1 MSKSE
6 SEQDSRSIVSRR
18 GALQRG
24 AQVAGASVLASVGGV
39 QWAFAADKPAM
50 GTWPAG

>member
-1 MSKSE
+1 MSKPE
-6 SEQDSRSIVSRR
+6 FEQEGVFALSRR

-24 AQVAGASVLASVGGV
+24 AQVAGATVLASVGGV

-50 GTWPAG
+50 GT